1 VGRCLFDAM
10 QPFAAG
16 VWVDFLGE
24 EGEERMRAAYGRR
37 KYERLAWIKA
47 KYDPDNF
54 FRLNQYIRPARGS

>member
-1 VGRCLFDAM
+1 
-10 QPFAAG
+10 
-16 VWVDFLGE
+16 
-24 EGEERMRAAYGRR
+24 MRAAYGRR